1 MYFMRRI
8 LFTLALAFAALT
20 TLTSFTT
27 GQHQQ
32 PKRYALYGVAF
43 YNLENLFDTLHDAGK
58 NDYEYLPSGTNKW
71 GKMKYEAKLHNMA
84 RVLSELCTD
93 KLPQGPAV
101 IGVSE
106 LENHLALEDLLNQPS
121 LAGRGLKYVD
131 VAGPDRRGVECAFIY
146 NPRFF
151 QMERYMHVPYY
162 YAPSGRVD
170 DPLVGFYTDEQG
182 EVQAYTDLKGDTTH
196 ITRGFLV
203 MQGLLA
209 GERMFF
215 IVNHWPSRAAGSET
229 RERAGYQ
236 VRMLKDALMASHP
249 EAKVMI
255 MGDMNDDPADKSMT
269 TALGCK
275 PQADKVKKTT
285 DLFNPWHE
293 TLYKRGQGTLLYQG
307 KWNLF
312 DQIVFSG
319 NLLGTDRTSLKF
331 YKHEIFMRD
340 YLFQQEGKYKGSPL
354 RTHAGGVWLNGY
366 SDHLPTYVYLIK
378 EVR

>member
-58 NDYEYLPSGTNKW
+58 NDYEYLPDGRNKW

-106 LENHLALEDLLNQPS
+106 LENHLALEDLLHQPS

-215 IVNHWPSRAAGSET
+215 IVNHWPSRAAGSEA
-229 RERAGYQ
+229 RERAGHQ

-275 PQADKVKKTT
+275 HQTDKVKKAT

>member
-106 LENHLALEDLLNQPS
+106 LENHLALEDLLHQPS

-275 PQADKVKKTT
+275 HQTDKVKKAT

-312 DQIVFSG
+312 DQIVVSG

>member
-58 NDYEYLPSGTNKW
+58 NDYEYLPNGTNKW

-106 LENHLALEDLLNQPS
+106 LENHLALEDLLHQPS

-275 PQADKVKKTT
+275 HQTDKVKKAT

>member
-58 NDYEYLPSGTNKW
+58 NDYEYLPDGRNKW

-106 LENHLALEDLLNQPS
+106 LENHLALEDLLHQPS

-215 IVNHWPSRAAGSET
+215 IVNHWPSRAAGSEA

-236 VRMLKDALMASHP
+236 VRLLKDALMASHP

-275 PQADKVKKTT
+275 HQTDKVKKAT

>member
-58 NDYEYLPSGTNKW
+58 NDYEYLPDGRNKW

-106 LENHLALEDLLNQPS
+106 LENHLALEDLLHQPS

-275 PQADKVKKTT
+275 HQTDKVKKAT

>member
-58 NDYEYLPSGTNKW
+58 NDYEYLPDGRNKW

-215 IVNHWPSRAAGSET
+215 IVNHWPSRAAGSEA

-275 PQADKVKKTT
+275 HQTDKVKKAT

>member
-162 YAPSGRVD
+162 YAPSGSVD

-275 PQADKVKKTT
+275 PQADKVKKAT